1 MIKVQAITCFSVCV
15 CVCPTNGMII
25 YELWRHIVC
34 YGACL
39 FIVHILF
46 YQTCVTEWQITQAA
60 AVVCQCQTIAWN
72 RPCPLLLFFLIKW
85 KFYLNASRIQ
95 IMLIYAV
102 NSHPLINDQVRFV
115 TVTHSLCWLN
125 SWHINPNFHARLFLS
140 LSFVAQMP
148 TLLNHRSDSNVKIMD
163 RNETTD
169 VTRKYR
175 ALKWALKLN
184 GIQDLD

>member
-1 MIKVQAITCFSVCV
+1 MFFCL
-15 CVCPTNGMII
+15 CVCPTNEMII

-72 RPCPLLLFFLIKW
+72 RPCPLLLLFFLIKW

-125 SWHINPNFHARLFLS
+125 SCHINPNFHARLFLS
-140 LSFVAQMP
+140 LVCCTNADAFEPSKWFQRE
-148 TLLNHRSDSNVKIMD
+148 NYGSERNDRRNSKIQSIKMS
-163 RNETTD
+163 TQT
-169 VTRKYR
+169 
-175 ALKWALKLN
+175 
-184 GIQDLD
+184 